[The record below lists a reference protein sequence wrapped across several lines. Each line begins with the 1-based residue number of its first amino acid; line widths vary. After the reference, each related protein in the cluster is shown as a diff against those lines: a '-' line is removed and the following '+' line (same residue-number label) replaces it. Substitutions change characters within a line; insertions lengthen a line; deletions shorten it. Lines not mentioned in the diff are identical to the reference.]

1 MPVLLAYGAA
11 MKFKCSPIMAMTMA
25 CALLHPTWSGIVTAG
40 EAVTF
45 FGIPVV
51 LVDYASSVIPI
62 ILSVWIMSYVE
73 KFAEKYSPSLIK
85 FFLKP
90 LITMFISIPIA
101 LLIVGPL
108 VNVLNDMVQ
117 AGAGFLNADVS

>member
-1 MPVLLAYGAA
+1 
-11 MKFKCSPIMAMTMA
+11 MAMTMA
-25 CALLHPTWSGIVTAG
+25 CALLHPTWSSLVA
-40 EAVTF
+40 AQSPLTF

-73 KFAEKYSPSLIK
+73 KFAEKYSPSIIK

-90 LITMFISIPIA
+90 LFSYVYLCTNRINHCWSIRKPIK
-101 LLIVGPL
+101 
-108 VNVLNDMVQ
+108 
-117 AGAGFLNADVS
+117 